1 MSVHVIFY
9 QDGAKHMRPVQT
21 EEELRQL
28 RSTERQQSL
37 VAQARQGQTDAKRK
51 LNMTVQDLR
60 AQYIALQS
68 ALYNKP
74 SDTTVRARRLKGK
87 RYTLTEMMEEMK

>member
-37 VAQARQGQTDAKRK
+37 VAQARGLDSTGSP
-51 LNMTVQDLR
+51 T
-60 AQYIALQS
+60 
-68 ALYNKP
+68 
-74 SDTTVRARRLKGK
+74 
-87 RYTLTEMMEEMK
+87 